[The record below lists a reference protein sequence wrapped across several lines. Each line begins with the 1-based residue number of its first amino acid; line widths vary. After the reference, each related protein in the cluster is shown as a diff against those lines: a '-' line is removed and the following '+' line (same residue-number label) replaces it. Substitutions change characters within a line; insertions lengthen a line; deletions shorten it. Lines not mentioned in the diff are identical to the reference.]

1 MAQSLMKITR
11 ESGSK
16 EYPVL
21 PATIV
26 AFEAEFAHG
35 VADGLTMTEFFWIA
49 WKAEYV
55 VEKKAGSVVKLF
67 DDWLEDILDVEEIDS
82 PKRPTGGRSRSS
94 SQP

>member
-1 MAQSLMKITR
+1 MATSLMKITR

-26 AFEAEFAHG
+26 AFEAEWSMAI
-35 VADGLTMTEFFWIA
+35 TEMKSMTHLYWIA
-49 WKAEYV
+49 WKAEFIA
-55 VEKKAGSVVKLF
+55 EQKAGSVVKLF
-67 DDWLEDILDVEEIDS
+67 DDWLEDIVEVEEIES